1 MTTEKNI
8 ELLTKK
14 DLEKELAFKIIVLG
28 DSFVGKSCIMIK
40 AVKNIFEPNYKSTI
54 GFEFLDYSI
63 NIDNCCIKLQI
74 WDTCGQETYRS
85 LISSFYHSSALAI
98 LVYAINNLKSF
109 ENLEIW
115 LNEIKTKGN
124 PDINIILI
132 GNKCDLEDERE
143 VTNDIVNEWCES
155 NNIKIFFETSAKNG
169 INIDNI
175 FSEAAKVLLEQHKK
189 IKNKMQSTE
198 SMKNVLL
205 DNKLFNKIKNN
216 ESMVSEGDMS
226 TNQIRRRTCCG

>member
-1 MTTEKNI
+1 MSTEKNI
-8 ELLTKK
+8 ELLNKK
-14 DLEKELAFKIIVLG
+14 DNESDLTFKIIVIG
-28 DSFVGKSCIMIK
+28 DSFVGKSCLMIK
-40 AVKNIFEPNYKSTI
+40 AVKNIFEENYKSTV

-63 NIDNCCIKLQI
+63 NIDNRNINLQI

-85 LISSFYHSSALAI
+85 LISSFYHSSSLAI

-132 GNKCDLEDERE
+132 GNKCDLDNERE
-143 VTNDIVNEWCES
+143 VENDIVKEWCES

-175 FSEAAKVLLEQHKK
+175 FSQAAKLLLEQHKK
-189 IKNKMQSTE
+189 LKYNIKTTE

-205 DNKLFNKIKNN
+205 ENKLYDKNGNK
-216 ESMVSEGDMS
+216 ESNIVGGDNS
-226 TNQIRRRTCCG
+226 TVQIRRRKCCI

>member
-1 MTTEKNI
+1 MSTEKNI
-8 ELLTKK
+8 ELLNKK
-14 DLEKELAFKIIVLG
+14 DNESDLTFKIIVIG
-28 DSFVGKSCIMIK
+28 DSFVGKSCLMIK
-40 AVKNIFEPNYKSTI
+40 AVKNIFDPEYKSTV

-63 NIDNCCIKLQI
+63 NLENYNIKLQI

-115 LNEIKTKGN
+115 LNEIKSKGN

-132 GNKCDLEDERE
+132 GNKCDLENERE
-143 VTNDIVNEWCES
+143 VTNDIVKEWCEIH
-155 NNIKIFFETSAKNG
+155 NIKIYFETSAKND

-175 FSEAAKVLLEQHKK
+175 FYEAAKILLEQHKK
-189 IKNKMQSTE
+189 IKNKIESTE

-205 DNKLFNKIKNN
+205 DNKLYDKIK
-216 ESMVSEGDMS
+216 SQDSFITEGDA
-226 TNQIRRRTCCG
+226 TINQRSRRKCLC